1 MSIRQLT
8 QKLWKSSVLRGPCA
22 TIARFASRWTGVQL
36 VSLDICTNA
45 DYAKSEFRGSENLEK
60 RIQVVSSVL
69 KKINNHRGAFRGDD
83 VLKVCMMPEFLFR
96 DQTGAYQLETIL
108 GRRNA
113 DQTFQNADIY
123 TKGILDSAAMS
134 LQYRLANLIKGSE
147 WKNWFFVFGTVL
159 GEKPMTE
166 EMIQVATVKKYTGAG
181 KAIIEAMLKLNNAIP
196 WGKAEQLPND
206 IAALYEKLSNTNG
219 DSVDALALKIFIN
232 VQIATLLQ
240 PDAVTACNGAEKALN
255 DMKQLKLLADKLI
268 AFKVPAEKL
277 EEEANKVVERTNT
290 LIASEMVPQA
300 KDIPENVLMAAKD
313 VKTAAETL
321 NIVAKEKAV
330 DKVKVA
336 TEHLIVVAKKFV
348 AEKVSYSDKKLQE
361 AGKYIGDAYN
371 ILWGPVYLKE
381 LREIGDVNSSLK
393 SSLSAF
399 MKPAVRNAAQIF
411 NVALLQEGGLGFP
424 AEPAPFSPPGSFAI
438 AKAAISEIDFLRYNN
453 YGLISSTATASLEE
467 SRTILTVEN
476 VQALP
481 PGVIPTVDAPN
492 ANVTQM
498 ERGGTPGTMRAEIE
512 VVGSTTF
519 DKLYIDNDGV
529 IRVGHN
535 LPHEDKLVVGVEVC
549 LDHSSSKD
557 DAGNTVFFY
566 DENGKQV
573 KDKDG
578 KSIAVKGM
586 LQQVKNRYR
595 VRKDHDI
602 HKVQLQLITSCGM
615 SINPVSLLTRD
626 DGNNTLVFLC
636 DGLSKQLE
644 ETESKEP
651 LVHVTRSQAIVWH
664 ESLTKNYRSSDDIKN
679 NRSLINLNE
688 NTNLRIVVD
697 KFKDWKSKETGGN
710 GVFYPAGNSS
720 NSSWFPFVRVY
731 DPVKIPLLAKKA

>member
-1 MSIRQLT
+1 MLQQDAVDACKDTENAL
-8 QKLWKSSVLRGPCA
+8 KSSV
-22 TIARFASRWTGVQL
+22 
-36 VSLDICTNA
+36 
-45 DYAKSEFRGSENLEK
+45 
-60 RIQVVSSVL
+60 
-69 KKINNHRGAFRGDD
+69 
-83 VLKVCMMPEFLFR
+83 
-96 DQTGAYQLETIL
+96 
-108 GRRNA
+108 
-113 DQTFQNADIY
+113 
-123 TKGILDSAAMS
+123 
-134 LQYRLANLIKGSE
+134 
-147 WKNWFFVFGTVL
+147 
-159 GEKPMTE
+159 
-166 EMIQVATVKKYTGAG
+166 
-181 KAIIEAMLKLNNAIP
+181 
-196 WGKAEQLPND
+196 
-206 IAALYEKLSNTNG
+206 
-219 DSVDALALKIFIN
+219 
-232 VQIATLLQ
+232 
-240 PDAVTACNGAEKALN
+240 
-255 DMKQLKLLADKLI
+255 
-268 AFKVPAEKL
+268 
-277 EEEANKVVERTNT
+277 
-290 LIASEMVPQA
+290 
-300 KDIPENVLMAAKD
+300 KD
-313 VKTAAETL
+313 AAE
-321 NIVAKEKAV
+321 
-330 DKVKVA
+330 KVKVSD
-336 TEHLIVVAKKFV
+336 
-348 AEKVSYSDKKLQE
+348 EKLRE

-371 ILWGPVYLKE
+371 IYWGPIYLAEVNK
-381 LREIGDVNSSLK
+381 IKDVNSCLKNSLG
-393 SSLSAF
+393 AF
-399 MKPAVRNAAQIF
+399 LKPAVRNAAQIF

-424 AEPAPFSPPGSFAI
+424 EDTKEKPAPFSPPGSFAI
-438 AKAAISEIDFLRYNN
+438 AKAAISEIDFLRYHN
-453 YGLISSTATASLEE
+453 YGLTTSTAADSQKE
-467 SRTILTVEN
+467 SQTILTVEN

-615 SINPVSLLTRD
+615 SIKPGSLLTRD
-626 DGNNTLVFLC
+626 EKSDTLVFLC
-636 DGLSKQLE
+636 DGISKELE
-644 ETESKEP
+644 QEESKVP
-651 LVHVTRSQAIVWH
+651 LIHVTRSQAIVWH
-664 ESLTKNYRSSDDIKN
+664 ESLRKNYRTSDDIKN

-697 KFKDWKSKETGGN
+697 TYEDWKSKKTGGN
-710 GVFYPAGNSS
+710 GVFYPAGNADDSY
-720 NSSWFPFVRVY
+720 WFPFVRVY